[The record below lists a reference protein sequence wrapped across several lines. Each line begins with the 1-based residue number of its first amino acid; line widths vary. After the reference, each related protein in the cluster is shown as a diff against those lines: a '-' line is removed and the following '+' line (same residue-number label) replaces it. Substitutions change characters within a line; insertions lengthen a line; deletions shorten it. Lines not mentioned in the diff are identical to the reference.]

1 MDKNKVHRKYKKTR
15 DLALEFTDND
25 KIHYDCQVMKKIV
38 RTFKTT

>member
-1 MDKNKVHRKYKKTR
+1 MDKNKVHRKIQKKR
-15 DLALEFTDND
+15 DIALEITDNE